1 MSEGVENAENAPR
14 CFNDEFPFG
23 IDAKRR
29 LQIPAKWKPGLSR
42 FTLLLWP
49 LLTGNPDCLLGLPP
63 DRMKYLTQKL
73 REVPL
78 RKGDAWRRQ
87 IGKSSADVD
96 LDSASRICLPKRL
109 ADAAG
114 LKKRAL
120 LVGMVDRFQ
129 IWDPERYKSVS
140 SLDEAENHTDYY
152 DDGSQLEQL
161 IQGL

>member
-1 MSEGVENAENAPR
+1 MADHVENAENAPHY
-14 CFNDEFPFG
+14 FNSEYEFG

-49 LLTGNPDCLLGLPP
+49 LRANEPDCLLGLHP
-63 DRMKYLTQKL
+63 DSMKYLTQRLK
-73 REVPL
+73 EAPL
-78 RKGDAWRRQ
+78 RKGDAWRRK

-96 LDSASRICLPKRL
+96 LDSASRICLPKKL
-109 ADAAG
+109 ADVAG
-114 LKKRAL
+114 LKKRAV

-129 IWDPERYKSVS
+129 IWDPERYENVRP
-140 SLDEAENHTDYY
+140 LDEEGDPDDHY
-152 DDGSQLEQL
+152 DDNSQLEQL

>member
-1 MSEGVENAENAPR
+1 MAEGVENAENAPLF
-14 CFNDEFPFG
+14 FNSEYEFG

-49 LLTGNPDCLLGLPP
+49 LRTSEPDCLLGLHP
-63 DRMKYLTQKL
+63 DSMKYLTQRLK
-73 REVPL
+73 EAPL
-78 RKGDAWRRQ
+78 RKGDAWRRK

-120 LVGMVDRFQ
+120 LVGMLDRFQ
-129 IWDPERYKSVS
+129 IWDPERYERVH
-140 SLDEAENHTDYY
+140 SLDEEKSN
-152 DDGSQLEQL
+152 DDQLEQL
-161 IQGL
+161 IEGL

>member
-1 MSEGVENAENAPR
+1 MAEVVESAENALLF
-14 CFNDEFPFG
+14 FNSEYEFG

-49 LLTGNPDCLLGLPP
+49 LRTSDPDCLLGLHP
-63 DRMKYLTQKL
+63 DSMKYLTQKL
-73 REVPL
+73 REAPL
-78 RKGDAWRRQ
+78 RKGDVWRRK
-87 IGKSSADVD
+87 IGKSSVDVD
-96 LDSASRICLPKRL
+96 LDSGSRICLPKKL

-114 LKKRAL
+114 LKKRAV

-129 IWDPERYKSVS
+129 IWDPERYESIS
-140 SLDEAENHTDYY
+140 PLDEEESHNDHY
-152 DDGSQLEQL
+152 DDNSQLEQL